1 MANLIVQLKDGLTIG
16 DVQHTEAEI
25 REYTAGDLI
34 DACSA
39 AEKVVYTEN
48 GPLMIAS
55 PTMMDMG
62 LIARQIIRIG
72 EHKGP
77 LSLSELR
84 KLSGEDLTRLQVAS
98 SLLDAG
104 AAKAAAQRGR
114 SDGSQGTD

>member
-1 MANLIVQLKDGLTIG
+1 MGTTIIQLKDGLTIG
-16 DVQHTEAEI
+16 DENHTEAEI

-48 GPLMIAS
+48 GPIMVAS

-62 LIARQIIRIG
+62 LLARQIVRIG

-77 LSLSELR
+77 LTMNELR
-84 KLSGEDLTRLQVAS
+84 KLSGRDIALLQAAS
-98 SLLDAG
+98 SIMDAG
-104 AAKAAAQRGR
+104 AAKTAAQRGR